1 MTRTQYYVATSIDGF
16 IADEHNSLGWLFHA
30 ESKRNEGQFDS
41 FFSGVGSFAMGAT
54 TYEWVLR
61 RHDLLARPERWREW
75 YGDVPSWVFTHRDL
89 PPIPGAD
96 ITFVSGDVRP
106 VHEAMVDAAEGRN
119 VWLTGGGEL
128 VGAFADRGLLDE
140 IILSV
145 APVILGGGAPL
156 LPRRLLSS
164 QLSLVDVDRHSQF
177 VYLTYSLVR

>member
-89 PPIPGAD
+89 PPIPGR
-96 ITFVSGDVRP
+96 TSPSQVVMSGRCTRRWSMP
-106 VHEAMVDAAEGRN
+106 LREG
-119 VWLTGGGEL
+119 TCG
-128 VGAFADRGLLDE
+128 
-140 IILSV
+140 
-145 APVILGGGAPL
+145 
-156 LPRRLLSS
+156 
-164 QLSLVDVDRHSQF
+164 
-177 VYLTYSLVR
+177 

>member
-1 MTRTQYYVATSIDGF
+1 MTC
-16 IADEHNSLGWLFHA
+16 
-30 ESKRNEGQFDS
+30 
-41 FFSGVGSFAMGAT
+41 
-54 TYEWVLR
+54 
-61 RHDLLARPERWREW
+61 
-75 YGDVPSWVFTHRDL
+75 HRY
-89 PPIPGAD
+89 PGAD

-164 QLSLVDVDRHSQF
+164 QLSLVDVDRHGQF

>member
-75 YGDVPSWVFTHRDL
+75 YGDVPVGCSRTVTCHRYRGPVRVLDL
-89 PPIPGAD
+89 LARPLGACH
-96 ITFVSGDVRP
+96 RWRW
-106 VHEAMVDAAEGRN
+106 A
-119 VWLTGGGEL
+119 
-128 VGAFADRGLLDE
+128 
-140 IILSV
+140 
-145 APVILGGGAPL
+145 
-156 LPRRLLSS
+156 
-164 QLSLVDVDRHSQF
+164 
-177 VYLTYSLVR
+177 